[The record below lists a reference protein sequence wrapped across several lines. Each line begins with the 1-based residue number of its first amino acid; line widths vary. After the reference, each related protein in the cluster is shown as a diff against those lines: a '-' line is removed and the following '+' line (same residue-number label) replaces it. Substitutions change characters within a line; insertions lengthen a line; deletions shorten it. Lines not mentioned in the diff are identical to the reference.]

1 LPRRNRAG
9 LRKERLEGLRARSW
23 GQRLGSY
30 ASADKMMLRMTEEP
44 NETRQPTPGERAAVF
59 AREFGPGLRL
69 TFRCVFRQ
77 TACVEIEMDCTL
89 QSNSS

>member
-1 LPRRNRAG
+1 
-9 LRKERLEGLRARSW
+9 
-23 GQRLGSY
+23 
-30 ASADKMMLRMTEEP
+30 MMLRMTEEP
-44 NETRQPTPGERAAVF
+44 NETRQPTPGKRVVVF